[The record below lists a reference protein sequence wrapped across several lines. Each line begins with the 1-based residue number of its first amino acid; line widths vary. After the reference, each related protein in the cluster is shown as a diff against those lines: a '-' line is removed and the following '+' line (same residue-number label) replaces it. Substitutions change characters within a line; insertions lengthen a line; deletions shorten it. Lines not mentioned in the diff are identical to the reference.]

1 MRKSYKQWILGVSLG
16 MICGV
21 ASSADVVKIGM
32 LQGFTGPTESL
43 VAPMAMGGE
52 LAIKEVSDSGLF
64 LGGKQVVSVRGDS
77 TCIDAAAAT
86 AAEGAGLSSG
96 AGGCAFFLA
105 GRAAAGLGLRSTEGE
120 IAPAISADSDRLT
133 ASRSRSSRRAS
144 RS

>member
-1 MRKSYKQWILGVSLG
+1 MRNPYKQLLPGIILGLV
-16 MICGV
+16 CGT
-21 ASSADVVKIGM
+21 ASSSDVVKIGM

-86 AAEGAGLSSG
+86 AAAERLITR
-96 AGGCAFFLA
+96 LA
-105 GRAAAGLGLRSTEGE
+105 RV
-120 IAPAISADSDRLT
+120 
-133 ASRSRSSRRAS
+133 RRP
-144 RS
+144 RC